1 MTAGDLRNRCS
12 KFAQGLAG
20 ELLNKLER
28 GEIVPQKQD
37 ESRATYEKQI
47 EFKDTIVDL
56 RKSKKDIHNHIR
68 ALRPWYMPIF
78 RLNSRKIDIKAH
90 RFLALN
96 DKYASVS
103 IGSKVFENNKIIIIR
118 ALDCLVE
125 ITK

>member
-1 MTAGDLRNRCS
+1 MVYAD
-12 KFAQGLAG
+12 FQ
-20 ELLNKLER
+20 
-28 GEIVPQKQD
+28 VKQ
-37 ESRATYEKQI
+37 Q
-47 EFKDTIVDL
+47 
-56 RKSKKDIHNHIR
+56 
-68 ALRPWYMPIF
+68 
-78 RLNSRKIDIKAH
+78 KIDIKAH